1 MHADWIDL
9 FKLLN
14 KHGVRYLVI
23 GGNAVAY
30 HGFERLTKD
39 IDIWLSPDKKNAK
52 KAYTASKEFGV
63 LPSAVNQKDFEGPD
77 NFIVMGAEPYRIDL
91 IMGPPGLDF
100 ETAYK
105 NRVIDVRGDVKISY
119 VSRDDLITLKQAS
132 NRFVD
137 ERDVRMLKVGKKID
151 AKDQKAA
158 KKKSSKKAAPSAKR
172 TTSKKQ
178 GSKKSKKKK

>member
-9 FKLLN
+9 FKFLN

-39 IDIWLSPDKKNAK
+39 IDIWLSPDKKNAGNAY
-52 KAYTASKEFGV
+52 KAAKEFGI
-63 LPSAVNQKDFEGPD
+63 LPAAVKQEDFEGPD

-100 ETAYK
+100 DEAYER
-105 NRVIDVRGDVKISY
+105 RVLDIRDEVTISY
-119 VSRDDLITLKQAS
+119 ISRDDLIALKKAA

-137 ERDVRMLKVGKKID
+137 QRDVQMLEAGKKIED
-151 AKDQKAA
+151 EA
-158 KKKSSKKAAPSAKR
+158 
-172 TTSKKQ
+172 TE
-178 GSKKSKKKK
+178 